1 MLRFS
6 LEMDQNAEIKAGRWT
21 KGNILLDWK
30 VKSGITKQNKF
41 KYKSKSMQEAR
52 ATEDKQGK
60 INRHYNKGQGEN

>member
-1 MLRFS
+1 
-6 LEMDQNAEIKAGRWT
+6 MDQNAEIKAGRWT
-21 KGNILLDWK
+21 KGKILLDWK

-60 INRHYNKGQGEN
+60 IKQKDTKRI